1 MERNNIEPKRDVPAL
16 VEALRIRALTLTGQ
30 SWERAGTIAMMKDAA
45 DMLEQLTADIC
56 EHLAASPRVGAPTR
70 QVPIPNPSDYWKCFH
85 CGEVFVTEESAA
97 RHFGPRDPSNPLHAR
112 NIERVGAEPPETQTK
127 ETK

>member
-1 MERNNIEPKRDVPAL
+1 MERNNIEPKRGVSAL

-56 EHLAASPRVGAPTR
+56 EHLAASPRVGAP
-70 QVPIPNPSDYWKCFH
+70 ICAWCFH
-85 CGEVFVTEESAA
+85 PKSA
-97 RHFGPRDPSNPLHAR
+97 HGKPSLHSGNVCEGCA
-112 NIERVGAEPPETQTK
+112 IEHVVCLSFRVGAEPSQTK
-127 ETK
+127 TETK